1 MGFFKNLT
9 KSVINTAL
17 LPVNLVLDSCGV
29 SLVTKD
35 NESLTL
41 KRARKIKESIEDA
54 QDNWNEYWDD

>member
-17 LPVNLVLDSCGV
+17 LPLDVVLDSCAAP
-29 SLVTKD
+29 LVTKD

-41 KRARKIKESIEDA
+41 KRARKIKKSIEDA
-54 QDNWNEYWDD
+54 HDDWNEYWDD